1 MRQVSCGHCQYVSF
15 KCLFLALKRLI
26 EPLNR
31 YFSTSYLIRFDYI
44 YYLVITTLSMKRI
57 LLLAFVV
64 SSLYAS
70 AQMSGTK
77 KIGVP
82 LGSGCAGPCDYTSIT
97 AVGGLFE
104 AVNGGGGI
112 NGNVVAQIYTDL
124 TEDGSNVLS
133 DFIDAGGPHTIL
145 IQPVDANMRI
155 LSGVNDGDGL
165 IPILGGDRVIL
176 DGREPG
182 DITSSHS
189 TGRFLTIRNTS
200 LLGPAITVSSDA
212 VSVSLRFLIIESSN
226 ASNLT
231 GSVEIGGGS
240 ISGNDDLVID
250 YCDIK
255 DAGGALPW
263 CGINL
268 KGGVGQNNDNL
279 RISNNYIYNFYANG
293 INGGFG
299 INLGNF
305 NSTVTITGNSFFQ
318 TADRSLP
325 GSHSYTAIRVSSAS
339 GNSINVLNNFIGGT
353 APDCG
358 GSVTTF
364 SATVGPGGAV
374 LANLIDMD
382 DTGFSALSL
391 VSGNT
396 IKNIATS
403 SVSSTGA
410 AEGALTGITVRR
422 GLVDVRDN
430 IIGDATGGLTANYNA
445 TAFAS
450 GGRISGIEFLTN
462 TSGAGIE
469 GVIEGNRIDNLVLN
483 STGATASS
491 ASEVSGIY
499 IDQQTDTDPIVVK
512 NNLIGNLNGV
522 VRITTNNTASNVL
535 NTIGIN
541 VFRASVTVTLDRNKI
556 ANISSQGLNTSSFA
570 RGISSTASATLQAES
585 NLIFNIS
592 SSVNNVATTG
602 ATVGIFASNATA
614 PALLISKNT
623 VYNLSNTNAVTVAG
637 VLVGAVNGGV
647 NPRIENNM
655 ITLGN
660 GQASNTRFLGIYNQ
674 TNNAGTAQVYANS
687 VVITGAGAGGNTST
701 TSAFFR
707 ESTTVFELRANILF
721 TNRTGGGNHHALAS
735 TTGSPGTSN
744 FNLLFS
750 AMAGNLTNV
759 GGVPRDFATWRGAS
773 GQDLNSVNTDISSKF
788 ISIPN
793 GNLRIPDDGS
803 ALVLTNIVDMGSA
816 SVGTNPVSDD
826 VDKAHRANLTDIG
839 ASEVLVTWL
848 GGTSADWNTASNWS
862 GSIIPSCGGRDLIK
876 IGPGVPNQP
885 TISGATVGNFR
896 ELVILEGATLTL
908 SGSGSLEQC
917 ATVSTP
923 FSLIVNGTLTVS
935 GSQAI
940 ILYGDFYQNNTFSHG
955 TGTFSLLGSSTQAI
969 DGDEDPIQFYN
980 VVINGTGVKTLNQ
993 QVKITNILD
1002 LTNGVIITTTNN
1014 LLIFTAT
1021 GNYTGGDE
1029 FSHVNGPVAKET
1041 TFTTPT
1047 FYFPIGKG
1055 SKYRPLGIEP
1065 SNATATTFIA
1075 EYFDQSAIA
1084 TIGSA
1089 KVASLQTVSNVEYWR
1104 IDRGTTGSAN
1114 SKVHLTWDAASGVSA
1129 NPADRALLRV
1139 ARWDGSKWTNAQQ
1152 TAISGTASAG
1162 ELTSGQVNVYN
1173 TFFTLAS
1180 ETANNP
1186 LPITLLYF
1194 GASLEDDQVLLNWA
1208 TDKEEYFDRFELEK
1222 ASENLVFT
1230 KIATIQPIL
1239 AGEPVSLREYS
1250 HIDAAPYTG
1259 YNYYRLKSIDLDG
1272 TSEYSKVIGVLYEG
1286 TGEKLSVYPNPVI
1299 GNVMKIKVPF
1309 NPTPQDKV
1317 TLLNIQGVEM
1327 LHADIK
1333 ISGEQEITLGNNVSP
1348 GMYLLRYSS
1357 PVLLKTFKVIVK

>member
-1 MRQVSCGHCQYVSF
+1 
-15 KCLFLALKRLI
+15 
-26 EPLNR
+26 
-31 YFSTSYLIRFDYI
+31 
-44 YYLVITTLSMKRI
+44 MKRI
-57 LLLAFVV
+57 LLLAFVF

-70 AQMSGTK
+70 AQLSGTK
-77 KIGVP
+77 KIGTP
-82 LGSGCAGPCDYTSIT
+82 LGSGCSGPCDYTSIT
-97 AVGGLFE
+97 GVGGLFE
-104 AVNGGGGI
+104 AVNSGGGI

-133 DFIDAGGPHTIL
+133 DFVDAGGPHTIT

-165 IPILGGDRVIL
+165 IPILGGDRVIF

-189 TGRFLTIRNTS
+189 TGRYLTIRNTS
-200 LLGPAITVSSDA
+200 VLGPAITVSSDA

-255 DAGGALPW
+255 DAGATLPW

-305 NSTVTITGNSFFQ
+305 NSTTTITGNSFYQ
-318 TADRSLP
+318 STNRSLP

-353 APDCG
+353 APNCG
-358 GSVTTF
+358 GGITTF
-364 SATVGPGGAV
+364 SATAGPGGAV
-374 LANLIDMD
+374 LANLIDID

-462 TSGAGIE
+462 TSGAGVE
-469 GVIEGNRIDNLVLN
+469 GVIEGNSIDNLVLN
-483 STGATASS
+483 STGTTASA

-499 IDQQTDTDPIVVK
+499 IDQQTDTDPIIVK
-512 NNLIGNLNGV
+512 NNIIGNLNGV
-522 VRITTNNTASNVL
+522 VRMTTNNTSSNIL

-556 ANISSQGLNTSSFA
+556 ANISSQGLNTGDFA
-570 RGISSTASATLQAES
+570 RGVSSTASATLQVES

-592 SSVNNVATTG
+592 SAANNTATTG
-602 ATVGIFASNATA
+602 ATAGVFANNATA
-614 PALLISKNT
+614 PALLVSKNT
-623 VYNLSNTNAVTVAG
+623 IYNLSNANAVTVAG
-637 VLVGAVNGGV
+637 VLIGAVNAGV

-660 GQASNTRFLGIYNQ
+660 GLSSNTRFLGIYNQ
-674 TNNAGTAQVYANS
+674 TNLTGTSQVYANS

-721 TNRTGGGNHHALAS
+721 NNRTGGGNHHAIAS
-735 TTGSPGTSN
+735 TTTTPGTSN
-744 FNLLFS
+744 YNLLFTTV
-750 AMAGNLTNV
+750 AGNLTSV
-759 GGVPRDFATWRGAS
+759 GGVARDFATWQGAS

-803 ALVLTNIVDMGSA
+803 TLVLNNIVDKGSA

-826 VDKAHRANLTDIG
+826 VDKAHRSNLTDIG

-885 TISGATVGNFR
+885 TISGTTVGNFR

-917 ATVSTP
+917 SSVTSP
-923 FSLIVNGTLTVS
+923 FSLIINGTLTIS
-935 GSQAI
+935 SSQAI
-940 ILYGDFYQNNTFSHG
+940 ILYGDFYQNNIFNHG
-955 TGTFSLLGSSTQAI
+955 TGTFSLLGANQMI

-980 VVINGTGVKTLNQ
+980 LVVNGPGGYITLNQ
-993 QVKITNILD
+993 QVKITNN
-1002 LTNGVIITTTNN
+1002 LTLTSGRINTTTNN
-1014 LLIFTAT
+1014 LLTFTAT
-1021 GNYTGGDE
+1021 GNYTGG
-1029 FSHVNGPVAKET
+1029 SVVSYINGPVAKET

-1047 FYFPIGKG
+1047 FYFPVGKA
-1055 SKYRPLGIEP
+1055 SKYRPLGIDP
-1065 SNATATTFIA
+1065 SNATATTFTA
-1075 EYFDQSAIA
+1075 EYFNQSAIA
-1084 TIGSA
+1084 TIGAA

-1104 IDRGTTGSAN
+1104 IDRGSTGSAN

-1152 TAISGTASAG
+1152 TAISGTQFAG
-1162 ELTSGQVNVYN
+1162 ELTSGQINVYN

-1186 LPITLLYF
+1186 LPIILLYF
-1194 GASLEDDQVLLNWA
+1194 KAALEDDQVLLNWA

-1222 ASENLVFT
+1222 ASEDLVFT
-1230 KIATIQPIL
+1230 RIATIQPIH

-1250 HIDAAPYTG
+1250 HVDHAPYTG

-1272 TSEYSKVIGVLYEG
+1272 TSEYSKVVGVLYEG
-1286 TGEKLSVYPNPVI
+1286 TGEKLSVYPNPVV
-1299 GNVMKIKVPF
+1299 GNVMKIKIPF
-1309 NPTPQDKV
+1309 NPTPQDKI

-1327 LHADIK
+1327 LHADITV
-1333 ISGEQEITLGNNVSP
+1333 SGEQEISLGSSVRP
-1348 GMYLLRYSS
+1348 GMYILRYTS
-1357 PVLLKTFKVIVK
+1357 PVMLKTFKVIVK